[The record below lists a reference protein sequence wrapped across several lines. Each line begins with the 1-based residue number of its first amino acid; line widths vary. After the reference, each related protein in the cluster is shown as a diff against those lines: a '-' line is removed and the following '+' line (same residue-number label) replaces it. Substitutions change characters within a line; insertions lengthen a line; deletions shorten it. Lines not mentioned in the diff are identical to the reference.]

1 MRKEYLKVGFHPFDM
16 DDLRRI
22 ANDRGI
28 SVSRLV
34 REIVLYVK
42 DFSK

>member
-1 MRKEYLKVGFHPFDM
+1 MKKEYLKVGFHPYDL
-16 DDLRRI
+16 DDLRMI
-22 ANDRGI
+22 AKDRGV

-42 DFSK
+42 CFK